1 MQLGIEPAAATDA
14 DGRGE
19 ATLHFTRLTPGSHRL
34 QHADGDDVSV
44 TFDADADGHGTVTI
58 TLDGPVRLTLDG
70 AS

>member
-1 MQLGIEPAAATDA
+1 
-14 DGRGE
+14 
-19 ATLHFTRLTPGSHRL
+19 L